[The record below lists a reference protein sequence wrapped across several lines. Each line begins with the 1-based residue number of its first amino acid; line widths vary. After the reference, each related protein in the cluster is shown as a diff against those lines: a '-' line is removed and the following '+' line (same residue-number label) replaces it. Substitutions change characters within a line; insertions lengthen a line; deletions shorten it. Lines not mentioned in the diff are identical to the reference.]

1 MNRPMAAMLQRAV
14 QAAILGV
21 LLWASAMAFGWRWL
35 LFVVIVVLIYGLIC
49 FGYAIF
55 LWRVNR

>member
-1 MNRPMAAMLQRAV
+1 MAAMLQRAV
-14 QAAILGV
+14 QAAILGA
-21 LLWASAMAFGWRWL
+21 LLWANAMAFGWRWL